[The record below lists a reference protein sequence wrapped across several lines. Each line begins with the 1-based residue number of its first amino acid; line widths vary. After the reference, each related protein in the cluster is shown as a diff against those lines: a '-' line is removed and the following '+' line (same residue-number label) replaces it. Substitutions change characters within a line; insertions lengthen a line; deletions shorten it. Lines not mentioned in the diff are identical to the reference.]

1 MESRRAETAARLRTK
16 AERRPRTDPVP
27 RACTT
32 SATWWRTPIIP
43 LTPPSPS
50 PTARPRPAHST
61 LRSLP
66 PSHSVSDPD
75 ASPYLPEIS
84 ISLDQVTVHQI
95 QTRQLRRAPAPPDR
109 AANTAMPGQAATSPT
124 PTY

>member
-1 MESRRAETAARLRTK
+1 MESRRAETAPRLRTK

-27 RACTT
+27 HACTT
-32 SATWWRTPIIP
+32 SATWWRTPIITI
-43 LTPPSPS
+43 TPPSPS

-84 ISLDQVTVHQI
+84 ISPDQITVHEI
-95 QTRQLRRAPAPPDR
+95 QKPKAIPPPPPPDR